1 MALPA
6 IIAGAAVI
14 CGLTS
19 MYSKNRE
26 ISAQKDSLKAQAAL
40 ARRNGMNAR
49 SGFYAQGNRFA
60 LSAEL
65 ETGRM
70 ARSHAQRIG
79 SMRASIGGSGAVA
92 DSGTTWDVIIA
103 QDTEN
108 QAEMNAF
115 RNKIESRSQD
125 FFDQGEAQYMSYMN
139 QANSLEDNAMQL
151 ERSRIESVFLSGL
164 GGAANFASMGAS
176 LGSSMGYGMKSPS
189 STYQPTANEMRIQ
202 NTLSTPNRGVGTRDR
217 FMNFR

>member
-14 CGLTS
+14 GGLTS

-26 ISAQKDSLKAQAAL
+26 ISAQKDALKAQAAL

-49 SGFYAQGNRFA
+49 TGFYAQGNRFA

-115 RNKIESRSQD
+115 RNQVESRTQD
-125 FFDQGEAQYMSYMN
+125 FFDQGEAQYLSYMN
-139 QANSLEDNAMQL
+139 QANSYENSAFQL
-151 ERSRIESVFLSGL
+151 ERSRNESVFLSGL

-176 LGSSMGYGMKSPS
+176 LGSSMGYGMGGSSAAAAASSPYVNNQYAGYS
-189 STYQPTANEMRIQ
+189 NF
-202 NTLSTPNRGVGTRDR
+202 RGVG
-217 FMNFR
+217 

>member
-14 CGLTS
+14 GGALS
-19 MYSKNRE
+19 MYGKNRE
-26 ISAQKDSLKAQAAL
+26 ISAQKAALKRQAEL
-40 ARRNGMNAR
+40 ARRNAINAR
-49 SGFYAQGNRFA
+49 TGFYAQGNRFA

-115 RNKIESRSQD
+115 RNQVESRTQ
-125 FFDQGEAQYMSYMN
+125 AQYLSYMN
-139 QANSLEDNAMQL
+139 QSNALLESSNQL
-151 ERSRIESVFLSGL
+151 ERSRYDQLFMSGL
-164 GGAANFASMGAS
+164 QGAASFGSMGAS
-176 LGSSMGYGMKSPS
+176 GGSALGFS
-189 STYQPTANEMRIQ
+189 
-202 NTLSTPNRGVGTRDR
+202 
-217 FMNFR
+217 

>member
-14 CGLTS
+14 GGALS
-19 MYSKNRE
+19 MYGKNRE
-26 ISAQKDSLKAQAAL
+26 ISARRDSLKRQAEL
-40 ARRNGMNAR
+40 ARRNGINAR
-49 SGFYAQGNRFA
+49 TGFYAQGNRFA

-79 SMRASIGGSGAVA
+79 SMRSSIGGSGAVA

-115 RNKIESRSQD
+115 RNQVESRTQD
-125 FFDQGEAQYMSYMN
+125 FFDQGQAQYLSYMN
-139 QANSLEDNAMQL
+139 QSKALLDSSIQL
-151 ERSRIESVFLSGL
+151 ERSRNEQLFLSGL
-164 GGAANFASMGAS
+164 QGAASFGSMGAS
-176 LGSSMGYGMKSPS
+176 GGSALGY
-189 STYQPTANEMRIQ
+189 T
-202 NTLSTPNRGVGTRDR
+202 
-217 FMNFR
+217 

>member
-14 CGLTS
+14 GGLTS

-26 ISAQKDSLKAQAAL
+26 ISAQKDALKRQAEL

-49 SGFYAQGNRFA
+49 TGFYAQGNRFA

-115 RNKIESRSQD
+115 RNQVESRTQD
-125 FFDQGEAQYMSYMN
+125 FFDQGQAQYLSYMN
-139 QANSLEDNAMQL
+139 QANSYEDSAFQL
-151 ERSRIESVFLSGL
+151 ERSRNESVFLAGL
-164 GGAANFASMGAS
+164 GGAANFAGMGAS
-176 LGSSMGYGMKSPS
+176 LGSSMGYGMGGSTTTS
-189 STYQPTANEMRIQ
+189 SGSAGSGM
-202 NTLSTPNRGVGTRDR
+202 GVGSPYTNQYGR
-217 FMNFR
+217 

>member
-1 MALPA
+1 MDPITITA
-6 IIAGAAVI
+6 IAATAG
-14 CGLTS
+14 GLFS
-19 MYSKNRE
+19 MYGKNRE
-26 ISAQKDSLKAQAAL
+26 ISAQRAALKRQAEL

-49 SGFYAQGNRFA
+49 TGFYAQGNRFA

-79 SMRASIGGSGAVA
+79 SMRSSIGGSGAVA

-115 RNKIESRSQD
+115 RNQVESRTQD
-125 FFDQGEAQYMSYMN
+125 FFDQGQAQYLSYMN
-139 QANSLEDNAMQL
+139 QSNALLESSNQL
-151 ERSRIESVFLSGL
+151 ERSRYDQLFMSGL
-164 GGAANFASMGAS
+164 QGAAQFGSMAASF
-176 LGSSMGYGMKSPS
+176 GSFGSGSTTTSSSPYVNDQYAGYSDF
-189 STYQPTANEMRIQ
+189 
-202 NTLSTPNRGVGTRDR
+202 RGVGK
-217 FMNFR
+217 

>member
-1 MALPA
+1 MDPITITA
-6 IIAGAAVI
+6 IAATAG
-14 CGLTS
+14 GLFS
-19 MYSKNRE
+19 MYGKNRE
-26 ISAQKDSLKAQAAL
+26 ISAQRAALKREAEL
-40 ARRNGMNAR
+40 ARRNGINAR
-49 SGFYAQGNRFA
+49 TGFYAQGNRFA

-115 RNKIESRSQD
+115 RNQVESRTQD

-139 QANSLEDNAMQL
+139 QANSYNSSAMQL
-151 ERSRIESVFLSGL
+151 ERSRNESVFLAGL
-164 GGAANFASMGAS
+164 GGAANFAGMGAS
-176 LGSSMGYGMKSPS
+176 LGSSMGFGMGGSSAAAASSPYVNNQYAGYS
-189 STYQPTANEMRIQ
+189 NF
-202 NTLSTPNRGVGTRDR
+202 RGVG
-217 FMNFR
+217 

>member
-6 IIAGAAVI
+6 IVAGAAI
-14 CGLTS
+14 IGGALS
-19 MYSKNRE
+19 MYGKNRE
-26 ISAQKDSLKAQAAL
+26 ISAQRDSLKRQAEL

-49 SGFYAQGNRFA
+49 TGFYAQGNRFA

-115 RNKIESRSQD
+115 RNQVESRTQD
-125 FFDQGEAQYMSYMN
+125 FFDQGQAQYLSYMN
-139 QANSLEDNAMQL
+139 QSNALLENSNQL
-151 ERSRIESVFLSGL
+151 ERSRYDQLFMSGL
-164 GGAANFASMGAS
+164 QGAASFGSMGAS
-176 LGSSMGYGMKSPS
+176 GGKALGYS
-189 STYQPTANEMRIQ
+189 
-202 NTLSTPNRGVGTRDR
+202 
-217 FMNFR
+217 

>member
-1 MALPA
+1 MAEPISLGTIA
-6 IIAGAAVI
+6 IISAAS
-14 CGLTS
+14 GSLLS
-19 MYSKNRE
+19 MYGKNRE
-26 ISAQKDSLKAQAAL
+26 ISAQRAALKRQAEL

-49 SGFYAQGNRFA
+49 TGFYAQGNRFA

-115 RNKIESRSQD
+115 RNQVESRIQD
-125 FFDQGEAQYMSYMN
+125 FFDQGQAQYLSYIN
-139 QANSLEDNAMQL
+139 QSNALLENSNQL
-151 ERSRIESVFLSGL
+151 ERSRYDQLFMSGL
-164 GGAANFASMGAS
+164 QGAASFGSMGAS
-176 LGSSMGYGMKSPS
+176 GGSALGFS
-189 STYQPTANEMRIQ
+189 
-202 NTLSTPNRGVGTRDR
+202 
-217 FMNFR
+217 

>member
-6 IIAGAAVI
+6 IIAGAAAVG
-14 CGLTS
+14 GLLS
-19 MYSKNRE
+19 MYGKNRE
-26 ISAQKDSLKAQAAL
+26 ISAQKDALKAQAAL
-40 ARRNGMNAR
+40 ARRNGISAR
-49 SGFYAQGNRFA
+49 TGFYAQGNRFA

-115 RNKIESRSQD
+115 RNQVESRTQD
-125 FFDQGEAQYMSYMN
+125 FFDQGQAQYLSYMN
-139 QANSLEDNAMQL
+139 QSNALLENSNQL
-151 ERSRIESVFLSGL
+151 ERSRYDQLFMSGL
-164 GGAANFASMGAS
+164 QGAASFGSMGAS
-176 LGSSMGYGMKSPS
+176 GGSALGYS
-189 STYQPTANEMRIQ
+189 
-202 NTLSTPNRGVGTRDR
+202 
-217 FMNFR
+217 

>member
-14 CGLTS
+14 GGLTS

-26 ISAQKDSLKAQAAL
+26 ISAQKDALKRQAEL

-49 SGFYAQGNRFA
+49 TGFYAQGNRFA

-115 RNKIESRSQD
+115 RNQVESRTQD
-125 FFDQGEAQYMSYMN
+125 FFDQGQAQYLSYMN
-139 QANSLEDNAMQL
+139 QSNAFLENSNQL
-151 ERSRIESVFLSGL
+151 ERSRYDQLFMSELQ
-164 GGAANFASMGAS
+164 GAASFR
-176 LGSSMGYGMKSPS
+176 
-189 STYQPTANEMRIQ
+189 ST
-202 NTLSTPNRGVGTRDR
+202 
-217 FMNFR
+217 